1 MSEPEQLNGHA
12 SEAIDEPAPD
22 MLETVDQVVY
32 HMAYWHHNRMGQLVH
47 AMNVPTEIPVEVT
60 DHQTGEVIILNE
72 EQMIGFRAGLSIA
85 KSIFEQFPIQMIP
98 AEQAEESAVPEVENP
113 EEGHDQSN

>member
-12 SEAIDEPAPD
+12 SEAMAEPAPI
-22 MLETVDQVVY
+22 MLETTDQVVY
-32 HMAYWHHNRMGQLVH
+32 HMAHWHNNRMGQLVH
-47 AMNVPTEIPVEVT
+47 AMNVPPEIPVEVT
-60 DHQTGEVIILNE
+60 DHKTGEVIVLNE

-98 AEQAEESAVPEVENP
+98 AEEPAAPEVETS
-113 EEGHDQSN
+113 EEGHDLSN

>member
-12 SEAIDEPAPD
+12 PEAVAEPAPV
-22 MLETVDQVVY
+22 MLETADQVVY
-32 HMAYWHHNRMGQLVH
+32 HMAHWHNNRMGQLVH
-47 AMNVPTEIPVEVT
+47 AMNVPPEIPVEVT
-60 DHQTGEVIILNE
+60 DHKTGEIIVLNE

-98 AEQAEESAVPEVENP
+98 AEQAEETFTPET
-113 EEGHDQSN
+113 EEQVAGDV

>member
-12 SEAIDEPAPD
+12 TEAMAEPAPV
-22 MLETVDQVVY
+22 MLETADQVVY
-32 HMAYWHHNRMGQLVH
+32 HMAHWHNNRMGQLVH
-47 AMNVPTEIPVEVT
+47 SMNVPPEIPVEVT
-60 DHQTGEVIILNE
+60 DHQTGEIIVLNE

-98 AEQAEESAVPEVENP
+98 AEEAEESAAPEVETP
-113 EEGHDQSN
+113 EESYDQSN